1 EQVSTTVMQ
10 LDEMTQQNAAL
21 VEEATAAA
29 RSMEDQAA
37 DLTRA
42 VGGGGGGGGGGGA
55 PPPPPAAHFDRLRIG
70 RKRRGQSGATQRKGD
85 GGGQCQ
91 ALATI
96 DECG

>member
-1 EQVSTTVMQ
+1 GGGGGGVARGGGGFV
-10 LDEMTQQNAAL
+10 L
-21 VEEATAAA
+21 VW
-29 RSMEDQAA
+29 
-37 DLTRA
+37 
-42 VGGGGGGGGGGGA
+42 GGGGGGGGG